1 MSVYAV
7 KREQKIE
14 FLSQMIREGSDY
26 EWQSDIERKIWTEVA
41 DDILRDHLR
50 GKKTIVSES
59 CFRAYVEK
67 NNMLLAESAARL
79 NEGFLD
85 GLKDLVGGGLAKTFG
100 KVFGGTKSR
109 NWWIFGGGGDK
120 ENQKYLQAYKDATEE
135 NQEVFAK
142 LGDKT
147 LKNLIDQVKEALPDW
162 PNGGGVKE
170 FTDVMSKFVQYYES
184 IRTAA
189 GAKTTDG
196 QEPPKGDAPKLSVE
210 DANKIIEKMRKA
222 MQYFDRELKDRYTYN
237 LESRTRRMPTL
248 VEALLLEAEEDDN
261 IGAEGRKTSSMK
273 GLESNLAPAILAGL
287 GLTGIAA
294 GLLVQSDWFIK
305 LTSVIKDAP
314 SKEVVQQ
321 TTEYMDKTLGT
332 IKPEQ
337 GWEWTM
343 NNLTPGGPQVTYKS
357 DMTDVIKKITL
368 AGGGDYAKGVEAYT
382 AGPNP
387 YLDGGKQM
395 ADVLMKLKSDPHA
408 YGKTF
413 ADFQSFAGTGTG
425 KKVGDLCSVQL
436 GRQLK
441 GKVATNV
448 TKVITVGGGKVMTQT
463 ALGAKLTALGP
474 WGVGIGA
481 GLIASAAAIKSLRD
495 YGAKNSRTT
504 YFQAAVDQFKDIK
517 PDEVA
522 QIPEDT
528 TPPEVTPA
536 ETGKVIVVID
546 KDQVAVSVEKAVIE
560 SGGFMIKPSFTTD
573 DVPIGDE
580 EKAKEAV
587 IAYAK
592 AMNGKAFDFA
602 KGMTADKF
610 AELKFDITDKR
621 QKAKGKI
628 TDPGRGELGVVA
640 IKDSYIPSLTSILFE
655 SADLRVV
662 DSPDTKKE
670 KSYKELKK
678 SLKQKKEKLPLPDD
692 FSTKED
698 DAMNKISP
706 DEKSYRQTS
715 SPKDSDIQK
724 GLNALRK
731 KAKSGNLIL
740 TFDNSTHVK
749 LKDTYKLSD
758 EQIKKLLAIYSKD
771 PSKAPKIDDYKKV
784 YNSKNVSDKKGL
796 RNFLIKMGIAIGK
809 ETAENAPNQEPEQ
822 KAAPGQ
828 ETTAKGPQNSGYQRS
843 SADSVILERW
853 QKMAGLLN

>member
-1 MSVYAV
+1 MSAYAA
-7 KREQKIE
+7 KREQRIE
-14 FLSQMIREGSDY
+14 LLSQMIREGSDY
-26 EWQSDIERKIWTEVA
+26 RWQNDIERKIWTEVA
-41 DDILRDHLR
+41 DDILRDHLC

-67 NNMLLAESAARL
+67 NDMLLAESAAKL

-109 NWWIFGGGGDK
+109 NWFIFGGGGDK

-170 FTDVMSKFVQYYES
+170 FTDVMSRFVQYYES

-196 QEPPKGDAPKLSVE
+196 QEPPKGEAPKLSVE

-237 LESRTRRMPTL
+237 LESRTKKMPTL
-248 VEALLLEAEEDDN
+248 VEALLLEAEDDDN

-305 LTSVIKDAP
+305 LTSVINDAP

-321 TTEYMDKTLGT
+321 TTEYMDKSLGT
-332 IKPEQ
+332 IKPDQ
-337 GWEWTM
+337 GWEWAM
-343 NNLTPGGPQVTYKS
+343 NNLTPGGPSISYKS
-357 DMTDVIKKITL
+357 NMTDVIKKITL

-382 AGPNP
+382 SGPTP
-387 YLDGGKQM
+387 FLAGGKKM
-395 ADVLMKLKSDPHA
+395 ADVLMKLKSDPSA

-425 KKVGDLCSVQL
+425 KKLGDLCSVQL

-441 GKVATNV
+441 GKVLTNV
-448 TKVITVGGGKVMTQT
+448 TKVITVDGGKVMTQT

-517 PDEVA
+517 ADEVA
-522 QIPEDT
+522 QVPEET

-536 ETGKVIVVID
+536 QTGKVIVVIE
-546 KDQVAVSVEKAVIE
+546 KDQAAVSVEKTVVE

-573 DVPIGDE
+573 DVPIGDK

-587 IAYAK
+587 VAYAK
-592 AMNGKAFDFA
+592 AMNGKAFDFT

-610 AELKFDITDKR
+610 AELEFDITDKR
-621 QKAKGKI
+621 KKAGGSMTEPGKGSVS
-628 TDPGRGELGVVA
+628 VVS
-640 IKDSYIPSLTSILFE
+640 IKDWKVPRLTTYLFE
-655 SADLRVV
+655 STDESADVRIAG
-662 DSPDTKKE
+662 DNAKKS
-670 KSYKELKK
+670 KTYKALKK
-678 SLKQKKEKLPLPDD
+678 KFKEDPKSLPLPTGV
-692 FSTKED
+692 STKED
-698 DAMNKISP
+698 DVI
-706 DEKSYRQTS
+706 
-715 SPKDSDIQK
+715 KDTIKATKDDFDLRATAKDAEVSK

-731 KAKSGNLIL
+731 KAKSGNVIL
-740 TFDNSTHVK
+740 TFSNKAHERLVTDFQ
-749 LKDTYKLSD
+749 LSED
-758 EQIKKLLAIYSKD
+758 DVKKLLAIYSKSPD
-771 PSKAPKIDDYKKV
+771 AAPKITAYSSFLKKV
-784 YNSKNVSDKKGL
+784 KDEGKKKEL
-796 RNFLIKMGIAIGK
+796 KQYLVDMGIATAGGGK
-809 ETAENAPNQEPEQ
+809 TKKEALDGGSENL
-822 KAAPGQ
+822 
-828 ETTAKGPQNSGYQRS
+828 
-843 SADSVILERW
+843 IIERW
-853 QKMAGLLN
+853 SRLAGLI

>member
-26 EWQSDIERKIWTEVA
+26 EWQSNIERKIWTEVA

-67 NNMLLAESAARL
+67 NDMLLAESAAKL

-120 ENQKYLQAYKDATEE
+120 ENQKYLQAYQDATEE

-147 LKNLIDQVKEALPDW
+147 LKNLVDQVKEALPDW

-189 GAKTTDG
+189 GVKTTDG
-196 QEPPKGDAPKLSVE
+196 QEPPKGEAPKLSVE
-210 DANKIIEKMRKA
+210 DANKIIAKMRKA

-248 VEALLLEAEEDDN
+248 TEVLLLEAEDDD

-273 GLESNLAPAILAGL
+273 GLESNLAPGILAGM
-287 GLTGIAA
+287 GLAGIAA

-305 LTSVIKDAP
+305 LTTVIKQAP
-314 SKEVVQQ
+314 ATEVVEK
-321 TTEYMDKTLGT
+321 TTQYIDSTLGT
-332 IKPEQ
+332 IKDGQ
-337 GWEWTM
+337 GWIWSM
-343 NNLTPGGPQVTYKS
+343 NNLVPGGPS
-357 DMTDVIKKITL
+357 ISGASSMADVVKKITL
-368 AGGGDYAKGVEAYT
+368 AGGGDYAKGVQAFT
-382 AGPNP
+382 GGSDPF
-387 YLDGGKQM
+387 LQGGKKTAEM
-395 ADVLMKLKSDPHA
+395 LMNLKDNPTA
-408 YGKTF
+408 YGNTLNNFMKY
-413 ADFQSFAGTGTG
+413 SGPGTG
-425 KKVGDLCSVQL
+425 KNPMSDLLWVKK
-436 GRQLK
+436 GAELK
-441 GKVATNV
+441 GKVAKEVLTIV
-448 TKVITVGGGKVMTQT
+448 TKEGAKTATQT

-517 PDEVA
+517 PDEVP
-522 QIPEDT
+522 QIPEET
-528 TPPEVTPA
+528 TPPVVEPA
-536 ETGKVIVVID
+536 QTGKVIVVIE
-546 KDQVAVSVEKAVIE
+546 KDQAAVSVEKAVVE
-560 SGGFMIKPSFTTD
+560 SGGFMIKPSFNTD
-573 DVPIGDE
+573 DVPIGDK

-602 KGMTADKF
+602 EGMTADKF
-610 AELKFDITDKR
+610 AGLEFDITDKR
-621 QKAKGKI
+621 KKAGGSMTEPGKGSVS
-628 TDPGRGELGVVA
+628 VVS
-640 IKDSYIPSLTSILFE
+640 IKDWKVPRLTTYLFE
-655 SADLRVV
+655 STDESADVRVAG
-662 DSPDTKKE
+662 DDAKKS
-670 KSYKELKK
+670 KTYKALKK
-678 SLKQKKEKLPLPDD
+678 KFKEDPKSLPLPTGV
-692 FSTKED
+692 STKED
-698 DAMNKISP
+698 DVI
-706 DEKSYRQTS
+706 
-715 SPKDSDIQK
+715 KDTIKATKDDFDLRSTAKDAEVSK

-731 KAKSGNLIL
+731 KAKSGNVIL
-740 TFDNSTHVK
+740 TFSNKAHERLVTDFQ
-749 LKDTYKLSD
+749 LSED
-758 EQIKKLLAIYSKD
+758 DVKKLLAIYSKSPD
-771 PSKAPKIDDYKKV
+771 AAPKIAAYSSFLKKV
-784 YNSKNVSDKKGL
+784 KDEGKKKEL
-796 RNFLIKMGIAIGK
+796 KQYLIDMGIATAGGGK
-809 ETAENAPNQEPEQ
+809 TKKESLDGGSENL
-822 KAAPGQ
+822 
-828 ETTAKGPQNSGYQRS
+828 
-843 SADSVILERW
+843 IIERW
-853 QKMAGLLN
+853 SRLAGLI